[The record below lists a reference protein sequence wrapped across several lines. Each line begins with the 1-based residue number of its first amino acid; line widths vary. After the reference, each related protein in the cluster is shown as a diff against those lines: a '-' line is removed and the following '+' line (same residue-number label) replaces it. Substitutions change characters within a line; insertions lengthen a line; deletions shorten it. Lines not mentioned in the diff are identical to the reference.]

1 MAEPGVGIEGLGDF
15 RRALKNVD
23 RELPKELRARMR
35 SDVADPVAALVK
47 ARVPVRSGRWRK
59 AIRGGATQ
67 RVAYVQWGRASVP
80 YAGWMEFG
88 GGIPNKR
95 SGKRKAGKPFRYR
108 TFVQEGRYVRPTV
121 GDESAR
127 AGDAAE
133 KALLEV
139 MASAKLRLESQ

>member
-67 RVAYVQWGRASVP
+67 RVAYVQWGRATVP
-80 YAGWMEFG
+80 YAAWMEFG

-95 SGKRKAGKPFRYR
+95 SRTGRARVRRPF
-108 TFVQEGRYVRPTV
+108 VSEGRYVHPV
-121 GDESAR
+121 VESESAR
-127 AGDAAE
+127 AGNAAE